1 MTYNPNLIFISPSSI
16 SAFKSCPKAYYYQ
29 QIYKN
34 PKTGL
39 KIQVIN
45 PKLALGS
52 VIHDTLGQFLHT
64 PGVVKEKDQLLNIL
78 TRYWNNISGKKGGFL
93 SAEEENQFK
102 DRALKMLETFWANQ
116 HFKSTDPVK
125 MPDFPK
131 LDLGDDLTL
140 TGKLDWIEEEGAGKY
155 HIIDFKTGEKEE
167 RSDSIQLPTY
177 AVLATSFLKSPQIR
191 ASYWYLDKEKELRP
205 YNLPNLTDTLNELR
219 KIGLIIKNSRL
230 TNSFRCGSG
239 LDSCW
244 ACRNF
249 KAVVEE
255 GRGELVSVDYNRK
268 QEVYII
274 KDDVSSK
281 QIKEEDPE
289 DDLPF

>member
-1 MTYNPNLIFISPSSI
+1 MTYNPNTIFISPSSI
-16 SAFKSCPKAYYYQ
+16 SAFKSCPRAYYYQ
-29 QIYKN
+29 QVYKN

-52 VIHDTLGQFLHT
+52 VVHDTLAQFLHT
-64 PGVVKEKDQLLNIL
+64 PGVVKKKDQLLNIL
-78 TRYWNNISGKKGGFL
+78 TRYWSNITGEKGGFL
-93 SAEEENQFK
+93 SPAEENQYK

-116 HFKSTDPVK
+116 HFRSIDPVK
-125 MPDFPK
+125 MPDFPR

-140 TGKLDWIEEEGAGKY
+140 TGKLDWIEKEGEDKY

-167 RSDSIQLPTY
+167 RNDSIQLPTY
-177 AVLATSFLKSPQIR
+177 AVLATSFLKSPRIR

-205 YNLPNLTDTLNELR
+205 YNLPDLTDTLNELR

-239 LDSCW
+239 FDSCW
-244 ACRNF
+244 ACRSF
-249 KAVVEE
+249 KAAVEE
-255 GRGELVSVDYNRK
+255 GRGELVSVDYTRK
-268 QEVYII
+268 QEIYII
-274 KDDVSSK
+274 SPDSSVSKK
-281 QIKEEDPE
+281 QNEDYKE
-289 DDLPF
+289 DLPF